1 MRMLAMQVD
10 QVDTLLG
17 EGADRRKVPVDVHA
31 TAPFARDDPTDN
43 EFVVA
48 ELESALNL
56 GLGRTR
62 THERRV
68 GPTAGEKVDRADDRV
83 LPAPVSPVTTVIPPS
98 RTSDS
103 SSMTPRSRTNSSVS
117 TPPRERA

>member
-1 MRMLAMQVD
+1 M
-10 QVDTLLG
+10 
-17 EGADRRKVPVDVHA
+17 PVDVHA
-31 TAPFARDDPTDN
+31 TAPLARDDPTDN

-68 GPTAGEKVDRADDRV
+68 GPTTGEKVDRADDEGFAGAGFAGDDGH
-83 LPAPVSPVTTVIPPS
+83 PAVEDERQFIDDPEVTNQKFGQHT
-98 RTSDS
+98 T
-103 SSMTPRSRTNSSVS
+103 
-117 TPPRERA
+117 PRERA